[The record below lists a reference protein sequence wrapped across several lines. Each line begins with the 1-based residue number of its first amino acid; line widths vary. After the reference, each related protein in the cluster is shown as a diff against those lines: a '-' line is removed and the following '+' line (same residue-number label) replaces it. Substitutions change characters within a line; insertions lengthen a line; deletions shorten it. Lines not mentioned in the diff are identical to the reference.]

1 MAKGGELWMQ
11 SRICGN
17 EYRTTVVC
25 IDSYDNAVPEGR
37 FYNPYL
43 PQGKSFDSLTQF
55 LKSMEDTLDQ
65 MQLPQSFTAV
75 RAFAPPPEHKAG
87 GPPSPEVQE
96 GRLAT
101 FAVRILF
108 RQNASWQ
115 GSVPWLEGGLE
126 QSFRSALELILLMD
140 SAITG
145 TEQQSKKR
153 TSASS
158 A

>member
-1 MAKGGELWMQ
+1 MQ

-25 IDSYDNAVPEGR
+25 IDCYENDVPQGR

-43 PQGKSFDSLTQF
+43 PQGKSFNSLTQF
-55 LKSMEDTLDQ
+55 LKYMEDTLDE

-75 RAFAPPPEHKAG
+75 RAFAPPPEQKSG
-87 GPPSPEVQE
+87 GPPAPEVQE

-101 FAVRILF
+101 FSLRILF

-115 GSVPWLEGGLE
+115 GSVAWLEGGLE
-126 QSFRSALELILLMD
+126 QSFRSALELILLLD
-140 SAITG
+140 SALARSR
-145 TEQQSKKR
+145 ERRKKPP
-153 TSASS
+153 TDTTA
-158 A
+158 